1 LVSRFENVFPLPKKG
16 PSALTLSSPSRDD
29 RASPE
34 TKATRDIFE
43 SSSYHDRN
51 STHAFSS
58 ACASAAAAAAA
69 ATTVELE
76 HGLEHGGGQGSK
88 AEALVVPSA
97 L

>member
-1 LVSRFENVFPLPKKG
+1 MTPP
-16 PSALTLSSPSRDD
+16 PLTLCYPPQVANWRWRAWRRLGGGRRRAAPMSS
-29 RASPE
+29 
-34 TKATRDIFE
+34 TR
-43 SSSYHDRN
+43 
-51 STHAFSS
+51 
-58 ACASAAAAAAA
+58 AAAAAA

>member
-69 ATTVELE
+69 ATTGTGTVSAETARA
-76 HGLEHGGGQGSK
+76 GGGRRARK
-88 AEALVVPSA
+88 TRRR
-97 L
+97 